1 MKYSINKQRKR
12 DELQNKLYQCMPGF
26 ALWSVF
32 FSKTAQILCILV
44 EIFGVLLN
52 FLSVSMLDA
61 VNLLLENVLNG
72 EYAHRLADQNQS
84 H

>member
-1 MKYSINKQRKR
+1 MNYKINYISVCL
-12 DELQNKLYQCMPGF
+12 DLPGLL